1 MAKDA
6 AYKKYIIVLSLS
18 LAGFSVISIS
28 IMLKGAIGEVLT
40 QVDNTFYTQFLNVRE
55 RIGEDTEPVDSGV
68 VVVGI
73 DDRTLNKLGVY
84 NPMEYRKYHIEALAN
99 ILKGK
104 PAAVAFDIFF
114 GDPHP
119 DPEVDRRLA
128 DTMKSGP
135 VFSVFF
141 GAADDRSQGVFA
153 PFSHELPLDI
163 EMAYVSENGFE
174 KMLPPI
180 LDALTGV
187 GLANAYPDHD
197 GLTRKMP
204 VFFKVGG
211 RLYPTIALEIFRNV
225 MGMDRVDI
233 HIRKRKIIAGRTTI
247 PIDKNCRAYVNIDS
261 RLHIREIPFY
271 DVWKGRLP
279 ARYFKDKVV
288 FVAATATGL
297 GDNKLVP
304 LYGYIPGV
312 LIHAN
317 LFLNLKNNAFI
328 HEISG
333 MLYYF
338 LIFLAAFVYTYIY
351 YSRSELS
358 TVKKLMGIISKVSL
372 ATKFGNTL
380 LELPF
385 FTRMVRS
392 FQIARDRHYGLR
404 LFFLLF
410 AEARKRIEPLLL
422 HLVLLYVALFLL
434 FYFFHLFIKPAAIF
448 IQLLIAYIVVSEYKR
463 IDFGR
468 ISSPAS
474 ASVDMSD

>member
-1 MAKDA
+1 MSMPSG
-6 AYKKYIIVLSLS
+6 YKKYIIVLSLS

-28 IMLKGAIGEVLT
+28 IMLKGVIGEVLT
-40 QVDNTFYTQFLNVRE
+40 QVNNTFYTQFLNVRE
-55 RIGEDTEPVDSGV
+55 RLGEDTQSVDSGV

-73 DDRTLNKLGVY
+73 DDRTLGKLGAF

-99 ILKGK
+99 ILKGE

-114 GDPHP
+114 GDPHQ
-119 DPEVDRRLA
+119 DPEVDRQLA

-141 GAADDRSQGVFA
+141 GAADDRSQGAFT
-153 PFSHELPLDI
+153 PFSQEMPAGI

-174 KMLPPI
+174 EMPPPI
-180 LDALTGV
+180 LDALTGI

-204 VFFKVGG
+204 VFFKVDG
-211 RLYPTIALEIFRNV
+211 RLYPTIALEVFRNV
-225 MGMDRVDI
+225 MGI
-233 HIRKRKIIAGRTTI
+233 KRGDLRIEKGKVIAGQTTI
-247 PIDKNCRAYVNIDS
+247 PVDESCRAYVDIDQHY
-261 RLHIREIPFY
+261 RIRQVPFY

-317 LFLNLKNNAFI
+317 LFLNLKNNSFVY
-328 HEISG
+328 EISG
-333 MLYYF
+333 STYYF
-338 LIFLAAFVYTYIY
+338 LIFLSSFFYTYIY

-358 TVKKLMGIISKVSL
+358 MIKKLMGYLSNVSL
-372 ATKFGNTL
+372 ATKLGETVVK
-380 LELPF
+380 LPLVK
-385 FTRMVRS
+385 RLAES
-392 FQIARDRHYGLR
+392 FRIARDRHYGMR

-422 HLVLLYVALFLL
+422 HVILLYVALFLL
-434 FYFFHLFIKPAAIF
+434 FYFLHIFVKPAAIF
-448 IQLLIAYIVVSEYKR
+448 IQLFIAYIVVSQFKS
-463 IDFGR
+463 IDFTT
-468 ISSPAS
+468 ISSPDTAPKG
-474 ASVDMSD
+474 VSD